1 MICSFE
7 ECTREV
13 WSKGLCA
20 AHYAQRRNGRPLTPI
35 EKREPN
41 RPCDF
46 PGCRNDTSKGSGGLC
61 GAHRI
66 QFREGVE
73 LHPLRDFG
81 EMERWLDA
89 HSGHVGE
96 DCLIWP
102 FARNKRDGRG
112 LLKFRGKSMSSARA
126 MCMLAHGDP
135 PTPRHEAAHSC
146 GHGHE
151 GCVSPVHLRWATK
164 KENADDRVLH
174 GTSPVGE
181 KHPRAILTDDKVREI
196 RRLAASHKR
205 REIADMFGIS
215 YETVIDVVNYR
226 SWRHV

>member
-7 ECTREV
+7 TCDRDV
-13 WSKGLCA
+13 WAKGLCG
-20 AHYAQRRNGRPLTPI
+20 AHYAQRRKGMPLAPL

-41 RPCDF
+41 KPCSF

-61 GAHRI
+61 GGHRM
-66 QFREGVE
+66 QFREGVA

-81 EMERWLDA
+81 EMQRWLEA
-89 HSGHVGE
+89 NFGFEGS

-112 LLKFRGKSMSSARA
+112 MLKFRGLSMSSARA
-126 MCMLAHGDP
+126 MCILANGAP

-146 GHGHE
+146 GNGHE
-151 GCVSPVHLRWATK
+151 GCVNPNHLRWATK
-164 KENADDRVLH
+164 KENADDRVMH

-181 KHPRAILTDDKVREI
+181 KHPRAILTDDKVREM
-196 RRLAASHKR
+196 RRLAPTHKR
-205 REIADMFGIS
+205 RDLAAMFDVS
-215 YETVIDVVNYR
+215 YETVIDVVNNR